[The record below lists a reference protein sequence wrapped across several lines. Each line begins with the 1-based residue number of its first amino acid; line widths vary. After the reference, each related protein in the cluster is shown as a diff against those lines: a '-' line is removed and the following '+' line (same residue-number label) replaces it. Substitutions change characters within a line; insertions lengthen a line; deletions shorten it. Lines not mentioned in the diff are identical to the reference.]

1 MVNVTIYSIHGSY
14 GLCIYQII
22 KIGTFPPS
30 SYSAPPARGTFPS
43 RHQTE
48 NSWLR
53 NEGFTV
59 CREPG
64 LQWFPRRNS
73 NRTPIQPGII
83 WGYLG
88 IIWGLFWLYFGYAI
102 GGINKSTNSRPVIT
116 GHQTPKRWPDH
127 SETGCGERTITRRQI
142 GTSPGL
148 QKMGISPI
156 WEYHRGFTGDWMRIS
171 REQNTDFF
179 SDVAAVFWQ
188 SKPLHSLQTAQQ
200 FCLM

>member
-22 KIGTFPPS
+22 KIGPFPPS

-88 IIWGLFWLYFGYAI
+88 IILGLFGDYFGYI
-102 GGINKSTNSRPVIT
+102 LGMPLGESTNQPIPDLSSLDIRLLRDDRTTPRPVV
-116 GHQTPKRWPDH
+116 GN
-127 SETGCGERTITRRQI
+127 ER
-142 GTSPGL
+142 
-148 QKMGISPI
+148 
-156 WEYHRGFTGDWMRIS
+156 
-171 REQNTDFF
+171 
-179 SDVAAVFWQ
+179 
-188 SKPLHSLQTAQQ
+188 
-200 FCLM
+200 